1 MENGNSLGAVKQA
14 DAEESAFREI
24 SSWPGYA
31 PTPLV
36 SLNGLARRLGVANVW
51 CKDEGPRFGLGS
63 FKAVGGA
70 YAVFRHLARKL
81 ESRGHA
87 RPSTLA
93 ELRDPKYRA
102 ALGEITVTCAT
113 AGNHGRAVAW
123 GAQLCGCSSAVFI
136 PATAGD
142 ARAAA
147 LAALGA
153 DVITVRGNYDV
164 ALGAAIVAAAE
175 NEWDL
180 VSDTSAGASD
190 AIAADVMAGYGV
202 IFREVAA
209 ALPPGEELTHV
220 FVQAGVGSLA
230 AAACSFASRIAE
242 RAPAVVVVEPDSAAC
257 LAASAKAGALTS
269 IETPIDTIMG
279 GLACAAPSPLAWK
292 AIAPVAR
299 FYISISDDATRDA
312 MKLLAR
318 GDDGDSPVLS
328 GPSGAAGAA
337 GVISACA
344 NAAKRD
350 QLELNERS
358 SVLVISSELA

>member
-1 MENGNSLGAVKQA
+1 MKQS
-14 DAEESAFREI
+14 DAEESAFHEI
-24 SSWPGYA
+24 SQWPGYA

-36 SLNGLARRLGVANVW
+36 NLRGLALRVGVGNVW

-81 ESRGHA
+81 EALGHA
-87 RPSTLA
+87 LPATLA
-93 ELRDPKYRA
+93 ELRNPKYRA

-123 GAQLCGCSSAVFI
+123 GAQLCGCSSVVFI
-136 PATAGD
+136 PAGAGES
-142 ARAAA
+142 RAAA

-153 DVITVRGNYDV
+153 RVITVRGSYDD
-164 ALGAAIVAAAE
+164 ALAAAIDASAA
-175 NEWDL
+175 NGWDL
-180 VSDTSAGASD
+180 ISDTSAGASE

-209 ALPPGEELTHV
+209 ALPIGEELTHV

-230 AAACSFASRIAE
+230 AAACSFASRISA
-242 RAPAVVVVEPDSAAC
+242 RAPTVIVVEPDSAAC
-257 LAASAKAGALTS
+257 LAASANAGALTHLD
-269 IETPIDTIMG
+269 TPIDTIMG

-299 FYISISDDATRDA
+299 FYISISDDATREA
-312 MKLLAR
+312 MTLLEC
-318 GDDGDSPVLS
+318 GEDGDSALPS
-328 GPSGAAGAA
+328 GPSGAAGVAGLLAA
-337 GVISACA
+337 CEHASTRKEFGLTAS
-344 NAAKRD
+344 
-350 QLELNERS
+350 S
-358 SVLVISSELA
+358 SVLVISTELTRR